1 MPAII
6 RHSLTSSHRYVTIF
20 NLLILHDC
28 LATVAPVFTYWFCF
42 LITVRGGVFHILG
55 TLCELYPEHMTSY
68 ADKLV
73 DMYLRTLKG
82 EVRGGRGEGRGGGRG
97 GEGGGST

>member
-1 MPAII
+1 M
-6 RHSLTSSHRYVTIF
+6 
-20 NLLILHDC
+20 
-28 LATVAPVFTYWFCF
+28 FTYWFCF

-55 TLCELYPEHMTSY
+55 TLCELFPEHMTPY

-82 EVRGGRGEGRGGGRG
+82 EVRRGGGALEMFAETVFSRV
-97 GEGGGST
+97 EICLCI